1 MAYEDYY
8 KIASVSNG
16 LTTFAK
22 TWKAV
27 VSGMKKDG
35 QNVYGVDGR
44 DDRIYPPD
52 SDCETERDNLIE
64 IIERAVE
71 GEEDEDFIAIEFSSI
86 QSAMLYGFVHYSP
99 NSNDELRDEFRRRS
113 DPWFQMNKGW
123 SRCIYEIL
131 PSLDKK
137 DFAMLID
144 DMKQRVSQLEKD
156 VGKFRYLGKKKAE

>member
-16 LTTFAK
+16 LQTFAK
-22 TWKAV
+22 TWKAIV
-27 VSGMKKDG
+27 DGMKKDG

-44 DDRIYPPD
+44 DGRIYPPD
-52 SDCETERDNLIE
+52 SDCKTERDNLIE
-64 IIERAVE
+64 IIERAAE
-71 GEEDEDFIAIEFSSI
+71 GVNDEWLVTVEFSSI
-86 QSAMLYGFVHYSP
+86 QSAMLYGFVYYSP
-99 NSNDELRDEFRRRS
+99 NSNDEIRDELRRS
-113 DPWFQMNKGW
+113 PVPWFQMNKGW

-131 PSLDKK
+131 PSLDKQ

-156 VGKFRYLGKKKAE
+156 VDKFRYLGKKKAE

>member
-16 LTTFAK
+16 LQTFAK
-22 TWKAV
+22 TWKAIV
-27 VSGMKKDG
+27 DGMKKDG

-64 IIERAVE
+64 IIERATE
-71 GEEDEDFIAIEFSSI
+71 GEDDENLVAVEFSSI
-86 QSAMLYGFVHYSP
+86 QSAMLYGFVYYSP
-99 NSNDELRDEFRRRS
+99 NSNDEIRDELRRS
-113 DPWFQMNKGW
+113 PVPWFQMNKGW

-131 PSLDKK
+131 PSLDKQ

-156 VGKFRYLGKKKAE
+156 VDKFRYLGKKKAE

>member
-16 LTTFAK
+16 SATFAK

-35 QNVYGVDGR
+35 SAVYGVDGR

-52 SDCETERDNLIE
+52 SDRKTERDNLIE
-64 IIERAVE
+64 LIERAAE
-71 GEEDEDFIAIEFSSI
+71 GEDDENLVTVEFSSI

-99 NSNDELRDEFRRRS
+99 NSNDEIREEFGRRLP
-113 DPWFQMNKGW
+113 PWYQMNKGW

-137 DFAMLID
+137 DFESLVK
-144 DMKQRVSQLEKD
+144 DMKQRVSQLEED
-156 VGKFRYLGKKKAE
+156 VSKFRYLGKKKAE

>member
-1 MAYEDYY
+1 MSYEDYY

-52 SDCETERDNLIE
+52 SDCKTERDNLIE

-71 GEEDEDFIAIEFSSI
+71 GEEDEDFIPIEFSSI

-99 NSNDELRDEFRRRS
+99 NSNDELRDEFCHRL
-113 DPWFQMNKGW
+113 DPWYQMNKGW

-137 DFAMLID
+137 DFELLVN
-144 DMKQRVSQLEKD
+144 DMKQRVSQLEED